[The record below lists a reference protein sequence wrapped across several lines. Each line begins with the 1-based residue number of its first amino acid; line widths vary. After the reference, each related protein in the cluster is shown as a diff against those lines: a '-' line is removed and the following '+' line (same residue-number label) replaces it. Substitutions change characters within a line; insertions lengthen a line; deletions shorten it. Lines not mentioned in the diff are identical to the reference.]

1 MNELMFSKYYI
12 LKLISS
18 ITRMCTILY
27 IPLILTT
34 DFEFEKYGTFIVIL
48 SSISIVSGFGV
59 PVELVKKYGENII
72 EKKVYNNILLPLH
85 VVSIIPLYFLAI
97 AISPE
102 MVGLNLIV
110 SILFILSETLFLDIL
125 RQHQI
130 RSEYKIHIL
139 RSFYKSISLFV
150 IIAFFAILSNK
161 ISFQQFLVINI
172 IINFLII
179 LSTDYFKNIEIIK
192 GIKSIDIRLLKISFP
207 YFLMYFIDKY
217 LISFDRTLF
226 LNYLEAE
233 NYKKFILIFPILLAA
248 FNLIEGSVFLKDY
261 NNVFT
266 GKLKF
271 YSFFKMA
278 LILSLLSIFISI
290 IIYYYILFTQNII
303 LPELQLF
310 LSSFTFILFSSIGW
324 YFNIVNY
331 KNKSSFQFLLISIVI
346 GTIYLLFIK
355 IFFTMNLTNIF
366 ILICMLPASV
376 AITNFA
382 FVKKSII

>member
-1 MNELMFSKYYI
+1 
-12 LKLISS
+12 
-18 ITRMCTILY
+18 MCTILY